1 MRSYTQDQVEIFV
14 VNRVL
19 KYQGMGKDRELLEA
33 AQTGNVV
40 TVEKLLRNKSK
51 SNKFLSG

>member
-1 MRSYTQDQVEIFV
+1 
-14 VNRVL
+14 
-19 KYQGMGKDRELLEA
+19 MGKDRELLEA

>member
-1 MRSYTQDQVEIFV
+1 MRSYTQDQVKIFV